1 MTNIAEMIQAAQA
14 SKKTSTATT
23 EEILTVPL
31 ENTDDPNEDSEYEH
45 EPSLS
50 SELTEKLMGKN
61 NSIAAKLEEAK
72 AKKEALEQEELEAQQ
87 QQEEEEQ
94 KQQKQTET
102 PPALSLE
109 VDGQKFETV
118 EAIADHVKTLSEK
131 SKELETAVFEYQ
143 ANEAKLIEILD
154 AVPEFS
160 SIISS
165 LATGDTLRVALI
177 KAGIGPEDFSI
188 ESETEEDAEA
198 LVQAKLERKRA
209 IQEQKKLQERFT
221 ANTAKS
227 EEVLKSIQT
236 EYNLDETKTKKLVE
250 TMADFVQ
257 KSMDGVLT
265 NEGAKIFVRH
275 LNFDEA
281 VEKAELKGQIKGR
294 NEKISIERQKR
305 AGDGIP
311 ALGGRSL
318 PIAEKRP
325 NRLEGLIRSSP
336 TSFTQLLKK

>member
-1 MTNIAEMIQAAQA
+1 MTNIAEMIQAKQAARESNPETVEEMLTAQ
-14 SKKTSTATT
+14 
-23 EEILTVPL
+23 P
-31 ENTDDPNEDSEYEH
+31 ENTDNLYDDPDDQPEKV
-45 EPSLS
+45 LS
-50 SELTEKLMGKN
+50 SELTEKLLGKN

-72 AKKEALEQEELEAQQ
+72 AKREALEEELAAQ

-94 KQQKQTET
+94 QKQQEQAET

-109 VDGQKFETV
+109 VDGQKFESV
-118 EAIADHVKTLSEK
+118 EAIADHVKTLAEK
-131 SKELETAVFEYQ
+131 SKELETAVSEYQ

-177 KAGIGPEDFSI
+177 KAGFGPEDFSV

-209 IQEQKKLQERFT
+209 IEEQKKIQKQF
-221 ANTAKS
+221 ADNSAKS
-227 EEVLKSIQT
+227 EKILESFKQKHG
-236 EYNLDETKTKKLVE
+236 LDDKLSEKLVQS
-250 TMADFVQ
+250 MADFVQ
-257 KSMDGVLT
+257 KSMNGILT
-265 NEGAKIFVRH
+265 EDSLELFLKAVKF
-275 LNFDEA
+275 EA
-281 VEKAELKGQIKGR
+281 EISSAETRGQIKGR
-294 NEKISIERQKR
+294 NEKIAIERQKR
-305 AGDGIP
+305 TGDGIP

-318 PIAEKRP
+318 PMAEKRP
-325 NRLEGLIRSSP
+325 SKLAGLIKSTP

>member
-1 MTNIAEMIQAAQA
+1 MTNIAEMIQAAQS
-14 SKKTSTATT
+14 SKETSTATT
-23 EEILTVPL
+23 EEILTAPL
-31 ENTDDPNEDSEYEH
+31 ENTDGPNEDSEYEP

-94 KQQKQTET
+94 QKQTET

-131 SKELETAVFEYQ
+131 SKQLETAVSEYQ

-154 AVPEFS
+154 NVPEFS

-209 IQEQKKLQERFT
+209 IEEQKKIQKQFSD
-221 ANTAKS
+221 NSAKS
-227 EEVLKSIQT
+227 EKILEDFKAKRG
-236 EYNLDETKTKKLVE
+236 LDDKTSQKVVQA
-250 TMADFVQ
+250 MADFVQ
-257 KSMDGVLT
+257 KSMNGILT
-265 NEGAKIFVRH
+265 EDSLELFLKAV
-275 LNFDEA
+275 NFETE
-281 VEKAELKGQIKGR
+281 VERAETKGQIKGR
-294 NEKISIERQKR
+294 NEKIAIERQKR

-318 PIAEKRP
+318 PIAEKKP
-325 NRLEGLIRSSP
+325 NKLEGLIRSSP